1 MGTDVPALRTGSGS
15 AVVTTLALRSAA
27 VLVGTV
33 GTVVAVVGAVRT
45 PATVLLSA
53 ALVSLVL
60 LVLPALTTPASAL
73 LPQTRRRTRGLL
85 LAAAAV
91 GPLVAGAHA
100 AGLPSQLL
108 TAAVL
113 GLGSAVVVRWLLS
126 WETSAAPTA
135 PAAGQA
141 APPVDVRQS
150 PDALADLFGVLP
162 LDALFAEWRAL
173 RTASA
178 HAPGA
183 ERERLVG
190 ALSLLLTELHRRD
203 PEAARRWLA
212 EKPTEPPDR
221 WFDDEPRGQAA

>member
-1 MGTDVPALRTGSGS
+1 MRSDVTARWSLRAG
-15 AVVTTLALRSAA
+15 AA
-27 VLVGTV
+27 VAGTV
-33 GTVVAVVGAVRT
+33 ATVVAVVGAVGT

-60 LVLPALTTPASAL
+60 LVLPAVTTPESARR
-73 LPQTRRRTRGLL
+73 PQTRRRTRGLL

-100 AGLPSQLL
+100 AGVPSRLL
-108 TAAVL
+108 SAAVL

-126 WETSAAPTA
+126 WEASAAPARRDVT
-135 PAAGQA
+135 P

-162 LDALFAEWRAL
+162 LEALFAEWRAL
-173 RTASA
+173 RTASEG
-178 HAPGA
+178 APGA

-203 PEAARRWLA
+203 PEAARRWLD
-212 EKPTEPPDR
+212 ESPTDPPDR